1 MIDTHSPSTAVV
13 SSIHKVASGIPSPG
27 NRSTSTHVSAAF
39 SRFSDGATF
48 SSMAKQLNDSAA
60 RANARDA
67 LLDEK
72 ELGTLARSV
81 IDKLTDSSYHT
92 NKAIHD
98 AEVPD
103 TQDPDLLERA
113 SQATRFTNGLA
124 KNPFAGLSQDT
135 LRLIIYDES
144 GDFTLN
150 ERKAAY
156 RENYQQQEAW
166 NREMCQ
172 RYVDE
177 YNETGKSTQT
187 LFMLLEHYNALPPIE
202 KAQYPANYV
211 DNLIS
216 GDSSALDMLNSLK
229 NEPSDDQPPS
239 ART

>member
-1 MIDTHSPSTAVV
+1 MIDTHSPPTAVV
-13 SSIHKVASGIPSPG
+13 SSLHKPVSGTPSPATKNISTQVSDAV
-27 NRSTSTHVSAAF
+27 NR
-39 SRFSDGATF
+39 RPDGATL
-48 SSMAKQLNDSAA
+48 SNLARQLNDSAA
-60 RANARDA
+60 RANSRDA
-67 LLDEK
+67 LLNSK

-81 IDKLTDSSYHT
+81 IDKLTDSSYPT

-103 TQDPDLLERA
+103 TQDPELLERA
-113 SQATRFTNGLA
+113 RQATRFTNGQA
-124 KNPFAGLSQDT
+124 NNPFAGLSQDT

-156 RENYQQQEAW
+156 RENYQQQEIW

-187 LFMLLEHYNALPPIE
+187 LFMILAHYNDLPPIE
-202 KAQYPANYV
+202 QAQYPADYV
-211 DNLIS
+211 ANLTS
-216 GDSSALDMLNSLK
+216 GDSSVMDMLNDQKGQSL
-229 NEPSDDQPPS
+229 STS
-239 ART
+239 T

>member
-1 MIDTHSPSTAVV
+1 MIDTHSPPTAIV
-13 SSIHKVASGIPSPG
+13 SSLQKTVSDIPSPATK
-27 NRSTSTHVSAAF
+27 STSPQASGAVN
-39 SRFSDGATF
+39 RPSDGATF
-48 SSMAKQLNDSAA
+48 SNLARQLNDSAA
-60 RANARDA
+60 RANSRDA
-67 LLDEK
+67 LLDSK
-72 ELGTLARSV
+72 KLGTLARSV
-81 IDKLTDSSYHT
+81 IDKLTDSSYYT
-92 NKAIHD
+92 NKATHD

-113 SQATRFTNGLA
+113 RQATRFTNGLA
-124 KNPFAGLSQDT
+124 KNPFAGLSQDA

-156 RENYQQQEAW
+156 RENYKQQETW

-187 LFMLLEHYNALPPIE
+187 LFMILEHYNALPPIE

-211 DNLIS
+211 DNLTS
-216 GDSSALDMLNSLK
+216 GDSSVMDMLNTRK
-229 NEPSDDQPPS
+229 DQPFSPS
-239 ART
+239 T